1 MVVEPGLEA
10 WIRFLRAHAS
20 LTRQLSARL
29 EREHGLTLNDF
40 DVLAQ
45 LASIEEQ
52 RLRRVDLA
60 RSVLLSASG
69 ITRLLDGLER
79 AGWVEK
85 GTCRS
90 DARVTYAVL
99 TETGYA
105 KYRDVRKSHFADVEA
120 LFGSRFTEEE
130 RDALSGL
137 LLQLLEPGED
147 ETPSCA
153 TEPVRPTR
161 SRRSTSSRCRTRAGW
176 FC

>member
-1 MVVEPGLEA
+1 LSSQVLRAQVAVEPQLEA

-20 LTRQLSARL
+20 VTRQLSARL
-29 EREHGLTLNDF
+29 ESEHGLTLNDF

-45 LASIEEQ
+45 LAHAEGRQ
-52 RLRRVDLA
+52 LRRVDLA

-85 GTCRS
+85 GVCQS

-99 TETGYA
+99 TEAGVE
-105 KYRDVRKSHFADVEA
+105 KYRAARTSHVTDVDV

-130 RDALSGL
+130 RGALSAL

-153 TEPVRPTR
+153 TEPE
-161 SRRSTSSRCRTRAGW
+161 
-176 FC
+176 